1 MFISCRTF
9 IDKKFLTR
17 SKSEKRQTSKST
29 TLEYQLRMGTLR
41 NKPIIMVTKYMY
53 FIDSLSVIFVSVI
66 NRSQNELLFY
76 KQIFKPLLNLIR
88 SCESSLSLDLIEK
101 HMIVVLNQVCV
112 SIRKSPELLQLCFYI
127 SAKYGPSEFVIFSF
141 MIPFYLYKSDQTD
154 FQLISDFQKNQLRP
168 LEMLVTISVFYYTIS
183 MQ

>member
-1 MFISCRTF
+1 
-9 IDKKFLTR
+9 
-17 SKSEKRQTSKST
+17 
-29 TLEYQLRMGTLR
+29 
-41 NKPIIMVTKYMY
+41 
-53 FIDSLSVIFVSVI
+53 
-66 NRSQNELLFY
+66 
-76 KQIFKPLLNLIR
+76 FKPLLNLIR

-154 FQLISDFQKNQLRP
+154 FQLI
-168 LEMLVTISVFYYTIS
+168 
-183 MQ
+183 

>member
-1 MFISCRTF
+1 M
-9 IDKKFLTR
+9 
-17 SKSEKRQTSKST
+17 
-29 TLEYQLRMGTLR
+29 
-41 NKPIIMVTKYMY
+41 
-53 FIDSLSVIFVSVI
+53 SVI
-66 NRSQNELLFY
+66 NEVENICLCAYKYSQKALIDQDDISCVLSHFQHAVILLTDEVASQDRRSQNELLFY

>member
-1 MFISCRTF
+1 MDINVERTF
-9 IDKKFLTR
+9 IDKNFLTR

-41 NKPIIMVTKYMY
+41 NKPIIM
-53 FIDSLSVIFVSVI
+53 
-66 NRSQNELLFY
+66 
-76 KQIFKPLLNLIR
+76 FKPLLNLIR